1 MTTDDPSVD
10 ESGAVEAFKD
20 LGLTGYEAKAFLAL
34 QRLGSGTARDVARVA
49 DVPRSQVYSVADSLE
64 ERGLLEVQQSNPR
77 RFRPVSI
84 DRARR
89 TLRERF
95 ESRQERAFDY
105 AEQVREEADGREEQE
120 EDVWTI
126 RGRSHVT
133 DRTLEHVE
141 EAEHRIE
148 FATRLPDLVGEGLR
162 EALRERAAD
171 GVTVTVVSANEAVRE
186 EFADCPDVSVA
197 APPGPHGED
206 DRSGRVVLVDDDR
219 ILFSVVD
226 DDGSETAIW
235 SAESLFARVLVQL
248 VEASG
253 ALREHEA
260 GNR

>member
-1 MTTDDPSVD
+1 MSDDAADADDLGTD
-10 ESGAVEAFKD
+10 EATAVEAFKD

-64 ERGLLEVQQSNPR
+64 AHGLVEVQQSNPR

-95 ESRQERAFDY
+95 ESRQERAFEY
-105 AEQVREEADGREEQE
+105 AERLREVSAPGEEQE

-133 DRTLEHVE
+133 DRALEHVA
-141 EAEHRIE
+141 EASERLD
-148 FATRLPDLVGEGLR
+148 FATRVPDLVEDELR
-162 EALRERAAD
+162 DAICDRATAGVD
-171 GVTVTVVSANEAVRE
+171 VTVISENEAVRE
-186 EFADCPDVSVA
+186 QFADCPSVA
-197 APPGPHGED
+197 VTEPPRPHGD
-206 DRSGRVVLVDDDR
+206 DERSGRIVIADDDR
-219 ILFSVVD
+219 LLLSVID
-226 DDGSETAIW
+226 DDGGETAIW
-235 SAESLFARVLVQL
+235 SAESLFARVFIQL

-253 ALREHEA
+253 VLHD
-260 GNR
+260 